1 MDTPESGKTSEDL
14 DDQIQALE
22 RLEQQAGITQAM
34 QRAHADTG
42 RPART
47 LGEQATPR
55 DYVAEDYD
63 QRRVATRDA
72 YFSVDDVVY
81 RKQLIHL
88 SRSIDS
94 RHRQSTNDQ
103 IEAAQNEITIARLA
117 RRPWGQAAL
126 LGLALVAFGY
136 WASEW
141 AGAIAGGVAAVFL
154 TLGLIANARNNAR
167 LTLAQATRRLDQAKK
182 AQADYSLFP
191 EIFNAA
197 EEASGE
203 LDTDFSLES
212 AYRNTQRE
220 QGKQT

>member
-1 MDTPESGKTSEDL
+1 M
-14 DDQIQALE
+14 
-22 RLEQQAGITQAM
+22 
-34 QRAHADTG
+34 
-42 RPART
+42 
-47 LGEQATPR
+47 GEQATPR

-63 QRRVATRDA
+63 QRRAATRDA
-72 YFSVDDVVY
+72 YFSVDDVAY

-88 SRSIDS
+88 SRGIDS

-117 RRPWGQAAL
+117 RRPWGQATL

-141 AGAIAGGVAAVFL
+141 AGAIGGGVAAVFL

-212 AYRNTQRE
+212 AYRNARRE
-220 QGKQT
+220 QGNQT